1 MAGTGPHG
9 LCLPFQALPLPAGLP
24 LCPGLLLEGPDLPGQ
39 GPGQDGGP
47 GPRHPGLPHPG
58 TGSDGFWEGVLCP
71 PAHWDHHGYDGS
83 SVASVHPFSPQAANW
98 IPVQRW
104 WGDPRDEELLHLTPL
119 LGQLGWVVRTEEGG
133 WRGDGHPG
141 LLGQGSVSCPGPPLW
156 AQPPPHRHLSP
167 CRMMCAPRSSVS
179 SRTAG
184 CPLRTKGSPDGGERD
199 GEDPS
204 EGPARLALP

>member
-1 MAGTGPHG
+1 M
-9 LCLPFQALPLPAGLP
+9 
-24 LCPGLLLEGPDLPGQ
+24 
-39 GPGQDGGP
+39 
-47 GPRHPGLPHPG
+47 
-58 TGSDGFWEGVLCP
+58 CP

-104 WGDPRDEELLHLTPL
+104 WGDPRDEELLRLTPL
-119 LGQLGWVVRTEEGG
+119 LGQLGRVVRTEGG
-133 WRGDGHPG
+133 GLERGRAPWAPG
-141 LLGQGSVSCPGPPLW
+141 AGQCELPWTPSLGTTPPY
-156 AQPPPHRHLSP
+156 PRFSP
-167 CRMMCAPRSSVS
+167 CRVMCALRSSVG

-204 EGPARLALP
+204 EGPMRLALP